1 VLQALGIICVSA
13 TSPCLSNLLAASC
26 P

>member
-13 TSPCLSNLLAASC
+13 TSPRLSNLLAASC